1 MPNER
6 KIYFEPFALDLV
18 NECLWKGPQP
28 IKLRPKAFAVLAHLV
43 GRPGQLVTKQHL
55 IGEVWQDTFV
65 GDAVLKVAVR
75 QIREAL
81 ADDPK
86 SPRFIETAH
95 RRGYRFIGQ
104 IDTLVPAAA
113 DRGDAAAP
121 TLTFGLPNC
130 HTEVPPAIVGRD
142 HALAQMDRWLEAMR
156 AGERQ
161 IVFVTGE
168 PGIGKTTLLDSFM
181 RRIAADR
188 RVRICSGQ
196 CLEQYGMSEAYL
208 PVLEAIRHLCREDA
222 SVVDVLRAH
231 APMWLA
237 EMPSLVTPTE
247 REAFGREVFGASRER
262 MLREIGEAL
271 DALTADTPLVLALED
286 LHWSDYSTLDLISYL
301 ARRRRSTRL
310 MLVGTYRPAELIASG
325 HPLRAVKQE
334 LLAKQQCEE
343 LPLEYLSEA
352 AVAEHLDA
360 RFPGHRFPAALAA
373 LIHERTEGN
382 PLFMVNTIDYLVGE
396 RLIEQRNRAWC
407 VTAAIDAIKL
417 GVPDSIRHL
426 IEKQID
432 RLDAADQRLL
442 EVASAAGAEFPAPA
456 VSAGLDDAATDVEL
470 RFEELSRRHHFVRN
484 CGVQRLPSG
493 AIVDRYGFVHA
504 VYRNVL
510 YDRVSASRQMLLH
523 RRLGEWGEAAY
534 RERAGEIAAELAMHF
549 ERATDHE
556 RAVRYLQQAAR
567 NAMQRSA
574 YREAVALSRRG
585 LQLLAALPD
594 SEARAGDELRLLL
607 TLGVPLI
614 ATEGYAAPAV
624 GSAYIRARA
633 LCQRLGD
640 PPEISQ
646 VLWGLWTFHVLSADL
661 ATAHSIA
668 QEMLQLADRRPE
680 PGMVMRGHWAMEITC
695 THRGEFAQAVAH
707 FERAI
712 AAYEPDRHRDDA
724 FLYALNPG
732 VAMRCFAAWSM
743 WFVGQVE
750 RALVVMQ
757 EGVALARELWEPHGL
772 AHALVFA
779 SILHQLRGD
788 RSIAF
793 RYADEAITIAS
804 DHGLVL
810 YLAMALVIRGW
821 ALIESGDRAA
831 AIDHIRRGLAA
842 WQTTG
847 AELMRPHFLALLVEA
862 LDAETGHDEALRVI
876 ADALAMTESTG
887 ERCYQAELYRL
898 KGERLFGRATD
909 QQDVDAAAQCLEEA
923 LAIAGRQHA
932 RSLEVRA
939 ATSLARIRSRRQ

>member
-1 MPNER
+1 
-6 KIYFEPFALDLV
+6 
-18 NECLWKGPQP
+18 
-28 IKLRPKAFAVLAHLV
+28 
-43 GRPGQLVTKQHL
+43 
-55 IGEVWQDTFV
+55 
-65 GDAVLKVAVR
+65 
-75 QIREAL
+75 
-81 ADDPK
+81 
-86 SPRFIETAH
+86 
-95 RRGYRFIGQ
+95 
-104 IDTLVPAAA
+104 
-113 DRGDAAAP
+113 
-121 TLTFGLPNC
+121 
-130 HTEVPPAIVGRD
+130 
-142 HALAQMDRWLEAMR
+142 
-156 AGERQ
+156 
-161 IVFVTGE
+161 
-168 PGIGKTTLLDSFM
+168 
-181 RRIAADR
+181 
-188 RVRICSGQ
+188 
-196 CLEQYGMSEAYL
+196 
-208 PVLEAIRHLCREDA
+208 
-222 SVVDVLRAH
+222 
-231 APMWLA
+231 
-237 EMPSLVTPTE
+237 MPSLVTPTE

-271 DALTADTPLVLALED
+271 DALTADKPLVLALED

-301 ARRRRSTRL
+301 ARRRSGTRL

-343 LPLEYLSEA
+343 LPLEYLTEA
-352 AVAEHLDA
+352 AVAEHLDV

-382 PLFMVNTIDYLVGE
+382 PLFMVNTIDYLVSE
-396 RLIEQRNRAWC
+396 RLLEQRDGEWR
-407 VTAAIDAIKL
+407 VTAALAAIKL

-432 RLDAADQRLL
+432 RLDPADQRLL
-442 EVASAAGAEFPAPA
+442 EVASVAGAEFPAPA
-456 VSAGLDDAATDVEL
+456 VSAALDDPTAEVEV
-470 RFEELSRRHHFVRN
+470 RCEELSRRHHFVRN
-484 CGVQRLPSG
+484 CGVQRLPTG
-493 AIVDRYGFVHA
+493 AVVERYGFVHA

-523 RRLGEWGEAAY
+523 RRLGEWGEAVY
-534 RERAGEIAAELAMHF
+534 GERAGEVAAELAMHY
-549 ERATDHE
+549 ERATDHD

-585 LQLLAALPD
+585 LQLIVSLPD
-594 SEARAGDELRLLL
+594 SEARARNELSLQL

-624 GSAYIRARA
+624 GIAYMRARA
-633 LCQRLGD
+633 LCERLGD
-640 PPEISQ
+640 PPEIPQ

-661 ATAHSIA
+661 ATAHDIA
-668 QEMLQLADRRPE
+668 QEMLQLAERRPD
-680 PGMVMRGHWAMEITC
+680 PGMVMRSHWAMEVTC
-695 THRGEFAQAVAH
+695 THRGEFEQAVAH
-707 FERAI
+707 FEQAL

-743 WFVGQVE
+743 WFVGQTD
-750 RALVVMQ
+750 RAVVVVQ

-779 SILHQLRGD
+779 AILHQLRGE

-793 RYADEAITIAS
+793 GYADEAITVAS

-821 ALIESGDRAA
+821 ALIESGDRDA

-862 LDAETGHDEALRVI
+862 LDAEAGHDEALRVL
-876 ADALAMTESTG
+876 ADAMAMTESTG

-898 KGERLFGRATD
+898 KGERLLERATD
-909 QQDVDAAAQCLEEA
+909 QEEVEAAERCLEEA
-923 LAIAGRQHA
+923 LAIARRQRA
-932 RSLEVRA
+932 QSLEARA
-939 ATSLARIRSRRQ
+939 AASLARSRSVRL